1 MDGVPIGRK
10 VDLNAYD
17 GYEKLCLAVK
27 ELFKG
32 FYQGTCFFTYLF
44 IKKKQEEEEGTCSMF
59 CCFTNNNMTLCAIYF
74 KLL

>member
-10 VDLNAYD
+10 VDLSAYD

-44 IKKKQEEEEGTCSMF
+44 KKKRKKRKEGTCSMF
-59 CCFTNNNMTLCAIYF
+59 CCLTLCAIYF
-74 KLL
+74 NLL

>member
-10 VDLNAYD
+10 VDLSAYD

-44 IKKKQEEEEGTCSMF
+44 KKKTEDYVLFILIF
-59 CCFTNNNMTLCAIYF
+59 CNSFCLISSKGFF
-74 KLL
+74 